1 MQKLLARRI
10 RTGSIY
16 RLVAI
21 GTAVG
26 AIPLCTLFG
35 VLASFNLMTLNWNGE
50 AVTGPKALAVGPLGG
65 ILFALLGTAL
75 FGSAMAFGLWLYSKF
90 KPIELE
96 YEQVA
101 ESNPA
106 A

>member
-1 MQKLLARRI
+1 M
-10 RTGSIY
+10 
-16 RLVAI
+16 
-21 GTAVG
+21 
-26 AIPLCTLFG
+26 
-35 VLASFNLMTLNWNGE
+35 
-50 AVTGPKALAVGPLGG
+50 G